1 MSSLRGEL
9 GKIRVLQVFSPV
21 LGPRV
26 LPKSLVECTASAKA
40 ISSAT
45 ASSSEGTFA
54 GESHSFN
61 ESTLCAE
68 WTSRP
73 MLYREKTHQKS
84 STCKTLKKRTGRIIP
99 TKERAKVLWRRP
111 GRSKG
116 LKRRKA
122 YRPPRKQHADGAE
135 IAVSLS
141 TVDVGEKIWP
151 SGGGH

>member
-1 MSSLRGEL
+1 MTGGLWST
-9 GKIRVLQVFSPV
+9 GK
-21 LGPRV
+21 G
-26 LPKSLVECTASAKA
+26 
-40 ISSAT
+40 
-45 ASSSEGTFA
+45 
-54 GESHSFN
+54 
-61 ESTLCAE
+61 CA
-68 WTSRP
+68 
-73 MLYREKTHQKS
+73 MCDYG
-84 STCKTLKKRTGRIIP
+84 KTLKKRTGRIIP